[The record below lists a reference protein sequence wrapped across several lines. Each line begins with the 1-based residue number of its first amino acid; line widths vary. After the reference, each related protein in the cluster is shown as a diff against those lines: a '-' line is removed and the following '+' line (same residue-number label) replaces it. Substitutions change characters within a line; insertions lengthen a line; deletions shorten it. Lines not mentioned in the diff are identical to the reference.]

1 MLFSKTLTFVS
12 SQIIIIIIQTVATL
26 SHVQTSCFGR
36 KGLWYVWGFNAVIA
50 SIFSI
55 VAVSHGAVLDKIIVN
70 NKAANSILDAAIAG
84 ITCAVFLNICYL
96 IVTSL
101 ILLRKTL
108 ALNGAGATYGFMV
121 AMSLM
126 MFFNQVQVRHVST
139 FARTRDGDGVGIE
152 DLSITP

>member
-1 MLFSKTLTFVS
+1 MM
-12 SQIIIIIIQTVATL
+12 
-26 SHVQTSCFGR
+26 SCVGR

-84 ITCAVFLNICYL
+84 ITCAVFLNIGYL

-139 FARTRDGDGVGIE
+139 FARTRDGVGIE
-152 DLSITP
+152 DLSITPRFLIPLL

>member
-1 MLFSKTLTFVS
+1 ML
-12 SQIIIIIIQTVATL
+12 
-26 SHVQTSCFGR
+26 SCFGR

-139 FARTRDGDGVGIE
+139 FARALATASGSRI
-152 DLSITP
+152 SRYPHNF